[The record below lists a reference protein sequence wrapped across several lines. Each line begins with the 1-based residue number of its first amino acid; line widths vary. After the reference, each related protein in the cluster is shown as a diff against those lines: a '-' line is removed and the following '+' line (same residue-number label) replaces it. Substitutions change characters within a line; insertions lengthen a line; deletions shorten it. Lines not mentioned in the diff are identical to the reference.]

1 MKRKLY
7 LSLFLIVSG
16 FQANAQFYQY
26 NVVWNTQS
34 QNSSESMPCGGG
46 DIGLNVW
53 VENGNVLF
61 YIAKSNVNSPDVKL
75 VSHSDGKATL
85 RLGSGAS
92 WRKMWRKNTGHQ
104 QIQSMIPKRK
114 FGKFHSMIFTGY

>member
-16 FQANAQFYQY
+16 FLANAQFDQY
-26 NVVWNTQS
+26 NIVWNTQS

-53 VENGNVLF
+53 VENGDVLF
-61 YIAKSNVNSPDVKL
+61 YIAKSDVNSPDVKL

-85 RLGSGAS
+85 RLGSGAY
-92 WRKMWRKNTGHQ
+92 RFRIN
-104 QIQSMIPKRK
+104 
-114 FGKFHSMIFTGY
+114 Y